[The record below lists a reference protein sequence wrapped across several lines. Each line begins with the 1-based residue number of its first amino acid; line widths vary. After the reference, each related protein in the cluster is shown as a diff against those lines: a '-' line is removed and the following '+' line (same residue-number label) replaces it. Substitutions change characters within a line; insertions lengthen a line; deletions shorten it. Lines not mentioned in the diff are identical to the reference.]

1 MTFMNDLKPQDLLRL
16 RRVVRKV
23 HMKNYPEALMHDR
36 EADRIIEALGP
47 AIAERM
53 VKIAVDN
60 DLFGT

>member
-1 MTFMNDLKPQDLLRL
+1 MTFLNNLKLQDLLRL

-23 HMKNYPEALMHDR
+23 HMKNYPEALMHDQ

-53 VKIAVDN
+53 VEIAVDN